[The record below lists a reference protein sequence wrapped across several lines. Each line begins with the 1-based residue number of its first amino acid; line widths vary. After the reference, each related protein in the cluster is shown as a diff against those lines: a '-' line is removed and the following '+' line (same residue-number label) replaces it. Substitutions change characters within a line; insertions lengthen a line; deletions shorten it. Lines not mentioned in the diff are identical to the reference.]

1 MCHGVRNGAIS
12 TTQWGFIHKPYEVN
26 PNGKNYGDGNGVCSS
41 LGAVHEIR
49 GIKVLII
56 RKNMF
61 LQFRNAFKESF
72 MDCSPIMSHEQS
84 GKSRHG
90 FVSSTF

>member
-1 MCHGVRNGAIS
+1 MGKILVMAM
-12 TTQWGFIHKPYEVN
+12 GFVDH
-26 PNGKNYGDGNGVCSS
+26 
-41 LGAVHEIR
+41 LGQCMRLEL

-56 RKNMF
+56 CKNMF

-90 FVSSTF
+90 YKQSYCREVPRCEIFME